1 MKYFLGSTLVND
13 NGVSHEAYA
22 LFVAATQAGA
32 MLLLEA
38 RSSMFAGDDGVESG
52 NGSWSFREGRVTTKV
67 GILKEI
73 SPVGYASLSEVHP
86 VFKSSDKGLI
96 NYGELSENVKTLAHR
111 IGGQLKKLSVD
122 VPHSKLLNAVAAS
135 MGETDWAVVLNK
147 KAPASDVASKPTSL
161 PAEVR
166 VTATQMG
173 AGPWAKYWRI
183 EGYVGTTLVLAI
195 SNHLRGQWHV
205 GSCLAWM
212 GSLDEAEV
220 YGACAN
226 EVIRVAKEKAA
237 IVYSD

>member
-22 LFVAATQAGA
+22 LFVAATQASA

-38 RSSMFAGDDGVESG
+38 RCSVFAGDDGVEVDKG
-52 NGSWSFREGRVTTKV
+52 FWSFRDGRITTKV

-86 VFKSSDKGLI
+86 VFKSTDKGLI
-96 NYGELSENVKTLAHR
+96 SSGELAENVKTLTHR
-111 IGGQLKKLSVD
+111 IGGQLKKMSVD
-122 VPHSKLLNAVAAS
+122 VPHGKLLNAVAAS

-147 KAPASDVASKPTSL
+147 KAPPL
-161 PAEVR
+161 PPNVR
-166 VTATQMG
+166 VTAIQMG

-183 EGYVGTTLVLAI
+183 EGYVGINLVLAI
-195 SNHLRGQWHV
+195 SNHIGGKWHV

-212 GSLDEAEV
+212 GTLDEAEV
-220 YGACAN
+220 YNACAS
-226 EVIRVAKEKAA
+226 EVIRVAKEKSAL
-237 IVYSD
+237 VYSD